1 MTDQVKYNNKLAD
14 KHVLV
19 IGGSAGIGFG
29 VAEAVLENGGRVTLS
44 SSNPSRVQDAVAR
57 LQKSYPS
64 AAKRVEGH
72 AANLG
77 DEATLEDNIKGLFE
91 KTGKLNHVVFTAGD
105 ALATISIHDATMAQI
120 KQAGM
125 VRFFAPI
132 LVAKYAAKYLENSN
146 ASSITFTTGSVSE
159 RPIPGWSVVNGYA
172 TGIQGTTRALAL
184 DLKPIR
190 VNVVSPGA
198 VDTELWAGL
207 PADTKEAM
215 FAEYAKK
222 MTTGTVGQVVDVAE
236 TYLYA
241 MKDRNLSGSMIST
254 NGGALLM

>member
-1 MTDQVKYNNKLAD
+1 M
-14 KHVLV
+14 
-19 IGGSAGIGFG
+19 
-29 VAEAVLENGGRVTLS
+29 TLS

-64 AAKRVEGH
+64 AATRVEGH
-72 AANLG
+72 AANLA

-91 KTGKLNHVVFTAGD
+91 KAGKLNHVVFTAGD
-105 ALATISIHDATMAQI
+105 ALATISIHDATLPQI

-190 VNVVSPGA
+190 VNVVSPGV
-198 VDTELWAGL
+198 VDTELWAGV
-207 PADTKEAM
+207 PADAKEGM

-222 MTTGTVGQVVDVAE
+222 MTTGAVGQVVDVTE
-236 TYLYA
+236 SYLYA